1 MKRRDFIVGAASAA
15 TCPFA
20 ARAQRPTLPVV
31 GLLSS
36 ASADLFAGRVRAFV
50 EGLSK
55 TGYVDGRNVEIEYRW
70 ADGENERLPELA
82 ADLVRRRVK
91 VIAAISGTPAA
102 LAAKAATT
110 TIPIVF
116 YVGGDPVE
124 LGLVASLSRPGG
136 NLTGFTALTVE
147 VGAKRLELLH
157 QVVPT
162 ARIIALLVNPTN
174 PIADTLSRDLQEAA
188 RTLGLKLHV
197 VHASGEQDLEFVFAT
212 IADLGAGAL
221 VIGIDPFFN
230 ARSKQLAAL
239 ALRHAVP
246 AIFQYP
252 DFVAAGGLISYGT
265 SFTDPLQ
272 QVGVYAG
279 RILRGEKPLDL
290 PVQRATKVDLSIN
303 LKTAKALGLTV
314 PETLLATADEVIQ

>member
-1 MKRRDFIVGAASAA
+1 MSK
-15 TCPFA
+15 
-20 ARAQRPTLPVV
+20 Q
-31 GLLSS
+31 
-36 ASADLFAGRVRAFV
+36 V
-50 EGLSK
+50 ECHA
-55 TGYVDGRNVEIEYRW
+55 V
-70 ADGENERLPELA
+70 
-82 ADLVRRRVK
+82 
-91 VIAAISGTPAA
+91 
-102 LAAKAATT
+102 
-110 TIPIVF
+110 

-174 PIADTLSRDLQEAA
+174 PIADTLSRDLQQAA

-197 VHASGEQDLEFVFAT
+197 VRASGEQDLESVFAT
-212 IADLGAGAL
+212 MADIGAGAL

-279 RILRGEKPLDL
+279 RILKGEKPLDL
-290 PVQRATKVDLSIN
+290 PVQQATKVDLSIN